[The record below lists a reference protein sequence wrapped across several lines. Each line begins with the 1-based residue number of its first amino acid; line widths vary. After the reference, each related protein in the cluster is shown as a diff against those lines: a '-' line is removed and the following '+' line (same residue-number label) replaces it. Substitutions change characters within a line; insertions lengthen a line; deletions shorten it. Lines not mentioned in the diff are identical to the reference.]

1 MIKIRHPK
9 TKPRGRKKGDAKCMI
24 QPSNYPKVLKMYE
37 EGYSNSMIGNEFR
50 VTGTTIGRI
59 LKKYKASLEVST

>member
-1 MIKIRHPK
+1 
-9 TKPRGRKKGDAKCMI
+9 MI